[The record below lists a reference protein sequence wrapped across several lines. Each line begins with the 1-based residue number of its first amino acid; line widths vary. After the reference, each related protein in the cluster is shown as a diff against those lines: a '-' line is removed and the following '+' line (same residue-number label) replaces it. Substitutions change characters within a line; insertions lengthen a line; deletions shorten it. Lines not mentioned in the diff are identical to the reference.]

1 LVGLADV
8 SLRDRLPDPGRT
20 YRYGIQQVYRDLLQ
34 LKALALAELLQQMI
48 IPQPALAKPMIV
60 TDDHRMRMKFFK
72 QELLHILFCGH
83 LRKRFGKRHD
93 HQVVHF
99 LPGQKPDLLLQ
110 GIKQLDGCR
119 SAPDNL
125 ARMWKKSDDHR
136 LPVDPRRFLSEL
148 LQDLRVTGMNAVKS
162 AYRNDRPPE
171 SWQLF
176 CMVMYLHVLP
186 FRAANLT
193 DLSCTFAPTMSLY
206 AKRGVSA
213 QKEEVHQATEGLD
226 QGLYPNAFCKIYPDY
241 LGGDADWVNLM
252 HADGAG
258 TKSIL
263 AYLYWKETGDLSV
276 WKGIARD
283 AIAMNLDDLLCV
295 GIYDNLLFSSTID
308 RNKRNIP
315 GDVLSM
321 IINGSQ
327 EFFDELRTYGV
338 GIKYLGGETADVGDV
353 VRTIAVNGTMTA
365 RWPKDR
371 LVTND
376 KIKAGDVIVGFSS
389 SGQAA
394 YEMEYNSGIGSNGLT
409 SARHDTL
416 QKTYGARFQESY
428 DTGLDDDVVYI
439 GPHLLTEPVN
449 IPPILVSGRSSTD
462 IGHLLLSPTRT
473 YAPLLKLLLTEQF
486 DRIHGLIHCS
496 GGGQTKCMKYLPGNF
511 RIIKDNLFE
520 PPLVFKLIQQA
531 SGSDPRE
538 MYQVFNMGHRLE
550 IFTDPTAA
558 EDMIRVGRQFGIG
571 AQIVGR
577 VESAAKKSLS
587 LIVEGQEIVF

>member
-1 LVGLADV
+1 
-8 SLRDRLPDPGRT
+8 
-20 YRYGIQQVYRDLLQ
+20 
-34 LKALALAELLQQMI
+34 
-48 IPQPALAKPMIV
+48 
-60 TDDHRMRMKFFK
+60 
-72 QELLHILFCGH
+72 
-83 LRKRFGKRHD
+83 
-93 HQVVHF
+93 
-99 LPGQKPDLLLQ
+99 
-110 GIKQLDGCR
+110 
-119 SAPDNL
+119 
-125 ARMWKKSDDHR
+125 
-136 LPVDPRRFLSEL
+136 
-148 LQDLRVTGMNAVKS
+148 
-162 AYRNDRPPE
+162 
-171 SWQLF
+171 
-176 CMVMYLHVLP
+176 
-186 FRAANLT
+186 
-193 DLSCTFAPTMSLY
+193 MSLY

-213 QKEEVHQATEGLD
+213 QKEEVHQATERLD
-226 QGLYPNAFCKIYPDY
+226 KGLYPNAFCKIYPDY

-315 GDVLSM
+315 GEVLSM

-327 EFFDELRTYGV
+327 EFFEELKTYGV
-338 GIKYLGGETADVGDV
+338 GIQYLGGETADVGDV

-389 SGQAA
+389 SGQAT
-394 YEMEYNSGIGSNGLT
+394 YETEYNSGIGSNGLT

-439 GPHLLTEPVN
+439 GPHLLTDAVNPGANPAHQLTDPAQIPSVPV
-449 IPPILVSGRSSTD
+449 SDRSSID

-473 YAPLLKLLLTEQF
+473 YAPLLKQLLTEQF

-511 RIIKDNLFE
+511 KIIKDNLFE
-520 PPLVFKLIQQA
+520 APLVFKLIQQA

-550 IFTDPTAA
+550 IFTDPAAA
-558 EDMIRVGRQFGIG
+558 EDMIRVGRQFGIE

-577 VESAAKKSLS
+577 VESAARSSLS
-587 LIVEGQEIVF
+587 LMVEGQEIVF